1 MPIPLS
7 PTFWAY
13 RCLQRVRTLLRER
26 EGELH
31 RLAAALL
38 ERETLSQAEIRE
50 LLAPMQKPG
59 LPGGG
64 GSGGGGGGGG
74 LRGEVLPEGAVTARA
89 VGVQQQR

>member
-1 MPIPLS
+1 MPFPLS
-7 PTFWAY
+7 PTFWAFC
-13 RCLQRVRTLLRER
+13 CLQRVRTLLRER

-64 GSGGGGGGGG
+64 GSGGGGGG
-74 LRGEVLPEGAVTARA
+74 LRGEVLPEGAVAARA
-89 VGVQQQR
+89 VGVQQQQR